1 MNREIKFRAWLTSGH
16 GITYL
21 NGSHME
27 YNIILKN
34 GKYAS
39 VESGWDIQGVYDYPV
54 MQYTG
59 LKDKN
64 GKEIY
69 EGDVLKVY
77 KPNTYI
83 KANDLHEVRWHK
95 SKSCFAYFN
104 LRCNF
109 FDEGRSGLITVGENQ
124 HGRWC
129 EIIGNIYENPE
140 LLK

>member
-1 MNREIKFRAWLTSGH
+1 MKQREIKFRFW
-16 GITYL
+16 
-21 NGSHME
+21 NGTNM
-27 YNIILKN
+27 
-34 GKYAS
+34 
-39 VESGWDIQGVYDYPV
+39 VYDYCTEYGESYSINNLV
-54 MQYTG
+54 SSGMQYTG

-83 KANDLHEVRWHK
+83 KGNDLHEVIWHE
-95 SKSCFAYFN
+95 SHSAFAYFN
-104 LRCNF
+104 LRTKF
-109 FDEGRSGLITVGENQ
+109 FDEGRNGLIKIGENQ

-129 EIIGNIYENPE
+129 EVIGNIYENPD